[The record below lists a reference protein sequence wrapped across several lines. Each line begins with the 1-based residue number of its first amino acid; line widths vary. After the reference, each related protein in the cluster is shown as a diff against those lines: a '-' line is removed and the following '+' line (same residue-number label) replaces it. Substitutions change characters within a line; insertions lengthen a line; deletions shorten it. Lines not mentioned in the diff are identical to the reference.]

1 MSCCPHASPKHR
13 SGICTPLPFHMGQW
27 KLASPL
33 SIHSGPSFFLCQD
46 VGTSKWPVL
55 DSWNLEIVKSCLILK
70 STDTCVFFLWTF
82 ILIYFSVTLKHK
94 DNFGKNVKIIHFF
107 PEILIFDYDY
117 EGNSSSKSLLWISFL
132 YFWIIY
138 LNSFWIVQMATRY
151 QL

>member
-1 MSCCPHASPKHR
+1 MSCCPHASSKHR

-33 SIHSGPSFFLCQD
+33 SMHSGPSFFLCQD

-94 DNFGKNVKIIHFF
+94 DNLVKMWKSFF
-107 PEILIFDYDY
+107 FFLKFSYLTMIMKATLVVRVCSESLFFIF
-117 EGNSSSKSLLWISFL
+117 E
-132 YFWIIY
+132 
-138 LNSFWIVQMATRY
+138 
-151 QL
+151 